1 MFGYLSRLPYGVKIL
16 WCCLIWYMYFTIKY
30 LDLELEL
37 WSRSLGIALLVG
49 FVLNINAFGSV
60 RAIVEA
66 EDKGQVFRFFAIPFC
81 VSSFPV
87 LTKGKGFILFF
98 SPHLEEDLVA
108 LSLIALFLSLCW
120 VSKALCS
127 RRGPCVSEGSSDGG
141 NPEGS

>member
-1 MFGYLSRLPYGVKIL
+1 M
-16 WCCLIWYMYFTIKY
+16 
-30 LDLELEL
+30 

-87 LTKGKGFILFF
+87 LMKGKGFILFF

-108 LSLIALFLSLCW
+108 LSLIALFLSLTW
-120 VSKALCS
+120 ISKALCS
-127 RRGPCVSEGSSDGG
+127 RRGPCVSEGSPNGV
-141 NPEGS
+141 NPKGS